1 MERTTTTGQRT
12 PNQESRRQE
21 IIAAASSVVAAEGLA
36 ACTVRRIAEVTPLT
50 KSTVHYYFDD
60 VDELTD
66 LVVVEVIRTFADLC
80 TTILADADRRQS
92 IVILTRI
99 FIGREWGMYA
109 NASLLWHEFA
119 VHSLQR
125 GRHEGLAQTFALV
138 ADVFE
143 EAVGDRSRA
152 LHNYL
157 LGLNFR
163 IRATSSDFAE
173 IAADVSALTGIN
185 VTAADLS

>member
-1 MERTTTTGQRT
+1 MERSTTTVRRT

-21 IIAAASSVVAAEGLA
+21 IIAAAASVVAAEGLA

-50 KSTVHYYFDD
+50 KSTIHYYFDD
-60 VDELTD
+60 ADELID
-66 LVVVEVIRTFADLC
+66 LVVIEVIRLFADLC
-80 TTILADADRRQS
+80 TTILAEAGRKKS

-99 FIGREWGMYA
+99 FIGREWGMYS

-125 GRHEGLAQTFALV
+125 DRHEGLVQTFALV
-138 ADVFE
+138 SDVFE
-143 EAVGDRSRA
+143 SSVGDSSRA

-163 IRATSSDFAE
+163 IRATDPDFAE
-173 IAADVSALTGIN
+173 IAADVSTLTGVE
-185 VTAADLS
+185 VTAADLA